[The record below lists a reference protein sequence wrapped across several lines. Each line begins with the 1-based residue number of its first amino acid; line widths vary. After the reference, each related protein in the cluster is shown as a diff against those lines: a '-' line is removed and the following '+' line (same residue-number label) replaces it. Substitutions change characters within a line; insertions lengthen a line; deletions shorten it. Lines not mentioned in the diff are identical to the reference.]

1 MKSKNN
7 KIFLPQI
14 AREVSEETGFA
25 YKDVKEII
33 KKACE
38 ITAHYVFVSGYSVS
52 FKGFFTLVS
61 HLRRGARY
69 KTHFK
74 GKDKEIDT
82 PATFVVSVRRG
93 QKFKKRRL

>member
-1 MKSKNN
+1 MKKNN
-7 KIFLPQI
+7 KIFLSQI

-25 YKDVKEII
+25 YNDVKEII

-38 ITAHYVFVSGYSVS
+38 ITAHYIFVSGYSVS

-74 GKDKEIDT
+74 SGDKEVNT
-82 PATFVVSVRRG
+82 PATFVVSVKRG
-93 QKFKKRRL
+93 KRFKKRSL